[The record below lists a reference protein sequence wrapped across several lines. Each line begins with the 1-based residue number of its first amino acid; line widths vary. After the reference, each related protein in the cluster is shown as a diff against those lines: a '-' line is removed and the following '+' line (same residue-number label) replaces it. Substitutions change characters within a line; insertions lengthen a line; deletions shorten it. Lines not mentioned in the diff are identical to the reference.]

1 MYKSGENILNRQS
14 CTDNTICRESETSE
28 LDIDGLHFTV
38 RCCDKDLC
46 NLNFERWEISAQ
58 NTNKIN
64 LFCLFLIIFIF
75 CNFLI

>member
-46 NLNFERWEISAQ
+46 NLNFERWEISGQ

-64 LFCLFLIIFIF
+64 LFCFVFLFLSFVIF
-75 CNFLI
+75 